1 MRLGVHGSNGSITL
15 KPCGSPSVRAAP
27 EGLWPRVR
35 SGNARSPVILPPHA
49 IGFPAMR
56 STRFM
61 LALGLG
67 MALDLLASGVSPA
80 QEPISFRTQIAPILV
95 EHCVACHSAKKAEG
109 GYRIDTFTELSK
121 PGDSGVATLTPQG
134 DFPGELLRRLIT
146 EDESERMPEQSD
158 PLTME
163 QIELVRGWLAAGAN
177 FDAPSPD
184 EPLAFVIPPPRY
196 PDPPANYAGV
206 IPVTAIAFTPAGDQ
220 VLVGGYHEITV
231 WNVADGQLARRI
243 PNLGQRIFAI
253 AVSPDG
259 TKLAAACGEPGRG
272 GEVRIVDFV
281 SGEVTAVVGRSADV
295 ALDVA
300 FRPNSNQLAIAAAD
314 SLIRIVDL
322 TTLETVRTL
331 ASHADWVTALAW
343 RADGQRLVSASRDKS
358 AKVFDGETGELL
370 TSYQGHG
377 APVRGVIVTPDGQ
390 HVLSTG
396 NDNRIHRWELTGGK
410 QIAVIPVGAEGFRL
424 SPGGDGFVLVPLA
437 DKRLVRIDL
446 STNAVGQ
453 TFTGL
458 SDWAMVSA
466 WHGATGR
473 IAAGDYSGQVRV
485 WELGKADWFSDWM
498 AKP

>member
-1 MRLGVHGSNGSITL
+1 
-15 KPCGSPSVRAAP
+15 
-27 EGLWPRVR
+27 
-35 SGNARSPVILPPHA
+35 
-49 IGFPAMR
+49 
-56 STRFM
+56 M
-61 LALGLG
+61 LALGAG
-67 MALDLLASGVSPA
+67 IAFDLLVSGVSWS
-80 QEPISFRTQIAPILV
+80 QDPISFRNQIAPILV

-109 GYRIDTFTELSK
+109 GYRIDTFAELSK
-121 PGDSGVATLTPQG
+121 PGDSGVATLSPQG
-134 DFPGELLRRLIT
+134 DLPGELLRRLIT
-146 EDESERMPEQSD
+146 EDASERMPEQSD
-158 PLTME
+158 PLTLE

-177 FDAPSPD
+177 FDAPNPD

-206 IPVTAIAFTPAGDQ
+206 VPVTAIAFTPAGDQ

-272 GEVRIVDFV
+272 GEVRIIDFA
-281 SGEVTAVVGRSADV
+281 SGDVTAVVGRSADV
-295 ALDVA
+295 ALDLA

-343 RADGQRLVSASRDKS
+343 RSDGQRLVSASRDKS

-396 NDNRIHRWELTGGK
+396 SDNRVHRWELTGGK

-424 SPGGDGFVLVPLA
+424 SASGDGFVLVPLA
-437 DKRLVRIDL
+437 DKRLLRIDL

-458 SDWAMVSA
+458 SDWVMTSD
-466 WHGATGR
+466 WHGGTNR
-473 IAAGDYSGQVRV
+473 LAAGDYSGHVRV
-485 WELGKADWFSDWM
+485 WELGKADWFSDWV